1 MKIIGVGLGL
11 IGGSMLLSLKRFYES
26 AEFLG
31 MDKNSKHL
39 QKAIDLQIIERQAK
53 DADLK
58 NADLIIVSVPVD
70 VAPRVIENALK
81 KVDDNCL
88 VIDMGSTKQSLC
100 EGLAEHPRRHQY
112 LAAHPI
118 AGTEFSGPQAAFEIL
133 YDNKTMI
140 VCEVEKTDPK
150 LQALAMECFQK
161 MNMKIRFM
169 HPKAHDVH
177 MAYVSHLSHIS
188 SFMLGKTVIDKE
200 DDERNI
206 FDLAGSGFESTVRL
220 AKSNPDTWVP
230 IFSENK
236 TFVSEALSKYIS
248 NLKMFQQQLER
259 EDYKALYTSIH
270 KTNKLKDILNGIR

>member
-11 IGGSMLLSLKRFYES
+11 IGGSMLLSLKRFYKN

-31 MDKNSKHL
+31 MDKNSNHL
-39 QKAIDLQIIERQAK
+39 QKAIDLHIIERQAK

-58 NADLIIVSVPVD
+58 DADLVIVSVPVD
-70 VAPRVIENALK
+70 VTQKVTENLLK
-81 KVDDNCL
+81 KVGDKCL
-88 VIDMGSTKQSLC
+88 VIDMGSTKQKLC
-100 EGLAEHPRRHQY
+100 EGLADHPKRHQY

-140 VCEVEKTDPK
+140 VCEIEKTDPK

-248 NLKMFQQQLER
+248 NLKTFQQQLEG
-259 EDYKALYTSIH
+259 EDYKALFTSIH

>member
-11 IGGSMLLSLKRFYES
+11 IGGSMLLSLKRFYEN

-31 MDKNSKHL
+31 IDHNSVHL
-39 QKAIDLQIIERQAK
+39 QKAIDLNIIERQAEDADFK
-53 DADLK
+53 DADLV
-58 NADLIIVSVPVD
+58 IISIPVD
-70 VAPRVIENALK
+70 VSQKIIEEQLN
-81 KVDDNCL
+81 KVDSKCL
-88 VIDMGSTKQSLC
+88 VIDMGSTKQKLC
-100 EGLAEHPRRHQY
+100 EGLAEHPKRHQF

-133 YDNKTMI
+133 FDHKTMI
-140 VCEVEKTDPK
+140 VCEIEKTDPN

-161 MNMKIRFM
+161 MGMKIRFM
-169 HPKAHDVH
+169 NPKAHDVH

-236 TFVSEALSKYIS
+236 TFVVEALSKYIS
-248 NLKMFQQQLER
+248 NLEIFKAQLDSE
-259 EDYKALYTSIH
+259 EYKSLFTTIH
-270 KTNKLKDILNGIR
+270 KTNKLKEILDGIR